1 MRALAAFALLLASAG
16 CGATR
21 ACEEGTVLVTIT
33 LAGAAVD
40 ANQVAVSVTVD
51 GMTKTTL
58 RPRTAGETTGTV
70 RITFPNGYPPGKN
83 ITVHVAARA
92 GGAGLGEAPSPLTP
106 DQACAPLTP

>member
-70 RITFPNGYPPGKN
+70 RITFPNGYPRGKN
-83 ITVHVAARA
+83 ITLHLPPPPGGGGPRPAA
-92 GGAGLGEAPSPLTP
+92 SPITP
-106 DQACAPLTP
+106 DPAR